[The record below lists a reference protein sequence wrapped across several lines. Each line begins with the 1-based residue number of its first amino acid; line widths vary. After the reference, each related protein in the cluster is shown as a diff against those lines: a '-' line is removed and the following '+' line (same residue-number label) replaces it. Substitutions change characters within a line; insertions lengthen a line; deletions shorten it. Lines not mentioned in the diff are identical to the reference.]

1 MGGGTGALL
10 AAILAANPR
19 CSGALYDLPAVVAK
33 SGPVLA
39 RAGVAERV
47 EVIGGSFFDSVP
59 GGCDRYVLQAI
70 VHDWDDD
77 SCVRFLGN
85 CREALAPGGR
95 VLVLEQM
102 MPAHDGDHFVKTLD
116 LEMLVDTGKGRERT
130 KEQFDALFARAGLR
144 VRQVCPHRHHEPVRA
159 RTRGVTYEAP

>member
-1 MGGGTGALL
+1 MEAVSRVQQGIVARKYDWPADARVCDVGGGTGALL

-33 SGPVLA
+33 AGPVLA

-47 EVIGGSFFDSVP
+47 DVIGGSFFDSVP
-59 GGCDRYVLQAI
+59 AGCDRYVLQAI

-95 VLVLEQM
+95 VSCSS
-102 MPAHDGDHFVKTLD
+102 
-116 LEMLVDTGKGRERT
+116 R
-130 KEQFDALFARAGLR
+130 
-144 VRQVCPHRHHEPVRA
+144 
-159 RTRGVTYEAP
+159 